1 MTKAGSGIDD
11 IHAILRKR
19 ILGADYCPGE
29 KLSENSLAK
38 EFGCSRTPVREA
50 LKRLEQEDLV
60 EIRPQSGAYV
70 RQVTTRD
77 YADLLEVRAYLEGLA
92 FRLALERAPDEGA
105 RLLDGDI
112 LEMDR
117 IIAATPIDMGRY
129 AEVHYRF
136 HRRLV
141 ELAGNELLA
150 QMFER
155 LNLRASHMFLRSMSA
170 ESAARTQAEHRRI
183 ARQLA
188 ERDKSGEKFVI
199 DHLWRKKSYLSY

>member
-1 MTKAGSGIDD
+1 MTENGIDD
-11 IHAILRKR
+11 IHATLRKR
-19 ILGADYCPGE
+19 ILGADYYPGK

-50 LKRLEQEDLV
+50 LKRLEHESLI

-70 RQVTTRD
+70 RQVTTKD
-77 YADLLEVRAYLEGLA
+77 YTDLLEVRAYLEGLA
-92 FRLALERAPDEGA
+92 FRLALERASDEG
-105 RLLDGDI
+105 LKVLDDDI

-117 IIAATPIDMGRY
+117 IIAAMPIDMGRY
-129 AEVHYRF
+129 GEAHYRF
-136 HRRLV
+136 HSHLV

-155 LNLRASHMFLRSMSA
+155 LNLRASHMFLRSMDA
-170 ESAARTQAEHRRI
+170 ESAARTQAEHCRI